1 MELDH
6 DKLQEAF
13 KNQKK
18 LNVIDECDLRMLLLV
33 VHLIQ
38 DKNCWLTLSFK
49 KVKKAQTKK
58 DMIAKH
64 KK

>member
-1 MELDH
+1 MTICPQNLQMVPYGFFGRKVMELDH

-33 VHLIQ
+33 VHLIK
-38 DKNCWLTLSFK
+38 DKNC
-49 KVKKAQTKK
+49 
-58 DMIAKH
+58 
-64 KK
+64 